1 MFNKNDEVVIVDISK
16 VKNDQFLDD
25 EAKRIIESCNY
36 KGNVT
41 KLFTENDKKLISVS
55 FYLGE
60 SRVTQVFKV
69 DEIKKVG
76 E

>member
-1 MFNKNDEVVIVDISK
+1 MFNKNDEVVIVDINK
-16 VKNDQFLDD
+16 VKNDPFLDG
-25 EAKRIIESCNY
+25 EAKRIMEGANY

-41 KLFTENDKKLISVS
+41 MLFTESDKKLISVS

-60 SRVTQVFKV
+60 NRVTQVFRV